1 MLTVRQDRPA
11 LWRFSLA
18 TVAIALGGMLFA
30 QSAAL
35 PAAAAPTA
43 HTKDFQGINWAD
55 PRDNF
60 ADDAVVPTGLSTSD
74 SYATTY
80 AKATSILRG
89 FRKETGANT
98 VRLPINPYSV
108 GNAWWASYTGAI
120 DAATAL
126 GFKVILSYWEGT
138 GSAKDGK
145 VDDLD
150 TFWPMWTTVTTKYAS
165 NGRVYFDPMNEP
177 HGYSLTEW
185 SDLAAKWLSTY
196 PTVRRDRVFVAG
208 SGYDDDV
215 TGVCADRR
223 LNGTYLALHDY
234 AYWGTKTYAGWVDDI
249 KGRIGTCAGRTV
261 LQEFGVPMTT
271 GLNYNG
277 SSTEG
282 TADSNNSV
290 AFLQAMTDTLRAQN
304 MGSVYWPGLRQD
316 DSYSL
321 TQLQGSGTRLSL
333 SVNNYSGLDRL
344 RWGWGHGR
352 PLHAVAGQ
360 VG

>member
-1 MLTVRQDRPA
+1 MR
-11 LWRFSLA
+11 
-18 TVAIALGGMLFA
+18 
-30 QSAAL
+30 
-35 PAAAAPTA
+35 
-43 HTKDFQGINWAD
+43 
-55 PRDNF
+55 
-60 ADDAVVPTGLSTSD
+60 
-74 SYATTY
+74 
-80 AKATSILRG
+80 
-89 FRKETGANT
+89 
-98 VRLPINPYSV
+98 
-108 GNAWWASYTGAI
+108 
-120 DAATAL
+120 
-126 GFKVILSYWEGT
+126 
-138 GSAKDGK
+138 
-145 VDDLD
+145 
-150 TFWPMWTTVTTKYAS
+150 
-165 NGRVYFDPMNEP
+165 RV
-177 HGYSLTEW
+177 
-185 SDLAAKWLSTY
+185 
-196 PTVRRDRVFVAG
+196 RVFVAG

-290 AFLQAMTDTLRAQN
+290 AFLRAMTDTLRAQN